1 MQSFFITSSGTD
13 VGKTF
18 VAALLA
24 RQLQKRGLRTELLK
38 PVITG
43 FTIGDKNCDS
53 AILIESLGHAA
64 EAERIVAISPWRFHD
79 PISPDMAAQREGRAI
94 DFDELVRFSRTNPIS
109 GKVVPDFHFVE
120 GIGGVM
126 APLTE
131 KKTVLDW
138 IEALGY
144 PAILVVG
151 SYLGSLN
158 HSLTSA
164 LALERGGVK
173 IASVIVSEST
183 QQPVPMKDTIQTL
196 RRFLPHVQIL
206 ALPRLARGLEAW
218 QEAPDLVT
226 PIFMKTPQADPQ
238 DPHREQQG
246 R

>member
-1 MQSFFITSSGTD
+1 MRSFFITSSGTD

-38 PVITG
+38 PVVTG
-43 FTIGDKNCDS
+43 FVIGDKNCDS
-53 AILIESLGHAA
+53 AILIKSLGHAA

-79 PISPDMAAQREGRAI
+79 PISPDMAAQREDRVI
-94 DFDELVRFSRTNPIS
+94 DFDKLVRFSRTNPIS
-109 GKVVPDFHFVE
+109 GKVPPDFRFVE

-126 APLTE
+126 VPLTE

-138 IEALGY
+138 TQALNY
-144 PAILVVG
+144 PVILVVG

-164 LALERGGVK
+164 MALERSGVK
-173 IASVIVSEST
+173 IAGVVVSESIH
-183 QQPVPMKDTIQTL
+183 QPVPMADTIQTL
-196 RRFLPHVQIL
+196 SRFLPHVPIL
-206 ALPRLARGLEAW
+206 ALPRLAGGLEAW

-226 PIFMKTPQADPQ
+226 PLFFTEAPQTSRQAPLK
-238 DPHREQQG
+238 ET
-246 R
+246 

>member
-1 MQSFFITSSGTD
+1 MRSFFITSSGTD

-43 FTIGDKNCDS
+43 FVIGDKNCDS

-64 EAERIVAISPWRFHD
+64 EAERIVAISPWRFHN

-109 GKVVPDFHFVE
+109 GKVAPDFRFVE

-126 APLTE
+126 VPLTE
-131 KKTVLDW
+131 KKTVLNW
-138 IEALGY
+138 AQALGY
-144 PAILVVG
+144 PALLVVG

-164 LALERGGVK
+164 LALERSGIE
-173 IASVIVSEST
+173 IAGVIVSESAH
-183 QQPVPMKDTIQTL
+183 QPVPMADTIQTL
-196 RRFLPHVQIL
+196 SRFLPHVPML
-206 ALPRLARGLEAW
+206 ALPRLAGGLEAW

-226 PIFMKTPQADPQ
+226 PLFMEASQARQPA
-238 DPHREQQG
+238 PPKET
-246 R
+246 